1 MHTDRKTRSRGTL
14 YCAAAL
20 IISTLS
26 LGPLGRINAQ
36 VVGATLSGTITDPS
50 GAVIPSAQVAIRNT
64 ATGVV
69 RTVTSNADGVY
80 VAPNL
85 DPGDYDVTATAPGFN
100 AENTKLTLTVGSN
113 QALNLTMKVG
123 QATQT
128 VQVTG
133 AAPAVNLVNAEIA
146 GVKNEAQ
153 VKELPLNG
161 RSWTDLATLQAG
173 VSAIHTQFT
182 TPHDLWSRG
191 FGGQLTISGARPQQN
206 NYRLDGISIND
217 PTNGAPGSLL
227 GGNFGVDAV
236 KEFSVLT
243 TNYSTEYGRASGG
256 IINAT
261 TKSGTNQFHGDVYE
275 FLRNYSLDA
284 ANFWD
289 NFGGLPKTQLRRNQF
304 GASAGGPIKKDK
316 TFIFGDYEGLRQSQ
330 PQSQVS
336 IVPSNNA
343 RLGILADYAGP
354 VLPATAPCANPNG
367 TNLAPGQA
375 NICVDNFTEKFVN
388 TFYPRSNVPNGSD
401 PDTSLFP
408 IARPTVTGE
417 NYWIV
422 RADHN
427 FSDKNMMTGTY
438 FYDYSHQS
446 QLDEMGNLTRNDKI
460 DRNFA
465 TIAETHTFGPALV
478 NSVRAGYHRSY
489 LGGPAGATAVNPASA
504 DPSLGMVP
512 GLSAGAVYAGTLQI
526 FYGGLAGQ
534 APQINAWNSWQVYD
548 DAFWTKGK
556 HSIKFGGDVER
567 IDANMLASPR
577 PGGQFNF
584 GTIAGFLSNGY
595 APGSG
600 NNNISSDLPGLNPSQ
615 DYRQVIAGAYIQD
628 DFRFRSNLTFNLGL
642 RYEPATVPTLKY
654 GRFGTLLT
662 LMDAF
667 PHVGNVALAES
678 SPYNCPAGAC
688 QALGRGL
695 YNNNMMHNF
704 DPRIGFAWDPFRT
717 GKTSVRGGFGFYD
730 QLLMISQMRSQQAGN
745 YPYTA
750 EGNANKLDAAGG
762 RAGAFPTAW
771 LNYVQ
776 NNPDG
781 KRAGLIE
788 QNPKR
793 AYVMQW
799 NVSVERQITP
809 NLTVLV
815 GYVGSHGV
823 HGLTA
828 DDDVNM
834 VAPTSSPL
842 GYLWPC
848 EAPGLPYEPSIG
860 GVPTF
865 GSIGCFGGGGTAAS
879 PYSEFNP
886 HVARENA
893 NLFRNSSRYD
903 GLQLQLTKRLSHGLQ
918 FQGSF
923 AWQKGLDTAS
933 ASAASDQFLTSISS
947 LPVFDPR
954 LTRGPSEFNIG
965 KVFSFN
971 ALWNVPAPH
980 SISGPA
986 SGLFSGWQM
995 GGIFS
1000 AQDGAPFTPVLAFD
1014 DPLGQLSTDPWDFP
1028 NRVPGCN
1035 PINSNY
1041 KQQNLQYVN
1050 LSCFTVPSVVTYQG
1064 SMLLNGVSV
1073 PVQHWIPMGNGGRNT
1088 ITGPGLLDLD
1098 FSLVKNTYVK
1108 RISESFNVQF
1118 RAEFFNIL
1126 NHANFNPIGENSTYG
1141 QILDGLSTSGIG
1153 GAGQLSSADG
1163 TATDPREIQLAL
1175 KVIW

>member
-1 MHTDRKTRSRGTL
+1 MRT
-14 YCAAAL
+14 CAAARVRGL
-20 IISTLS
+20 LSCGAALTLMLS
-26 LGPLGRINAQ
+26 LGLPARVYAQ

-50 GAVIPSAQVAIRNT
+50 GAVIPSAQVAIRNS

-69 RTVTSNADGVY
+69 RTVTTNADGVY

-85 DPGDYDVTATAPGFN
+85 QPGDYEVTASAPGFN
-100 AENTKLTLTVGSN
+100 AESTKLTLTVGEN

-133 AAPAVNLVNAEIA
+133 AAPAVNLVNSEIG
-146 GVKNEAQ
+146 GVNNETQ
-153 VKELPLNG
+153 VRELPLNG

-173 VSAIHTQFT
+173 VVAIHTQFT

-236 KEFSVLT
+236 QEFSVLT

-261 TKSGTNQFHGDVYE
+261 TKAGTNQFHGDAYE
-275 FLRNYSLDA
+275 FLRNYAMDA

-289 NFGGLPKTQLRRNQF
+289 NYGGLPKTQLRRNQF

-330 PQSQVS
+330 PQSQSS
-336 IVPSNNA
+336 IVPSANA
-343 RLGILADYAGP
+343 RLGILNDYIDPSTGKTFAPLP
-354 VLPATAPCANPNG
+354 VGAPCANPNA

-388 TFYPRSNVPNGSD
+388 TFYPRSGIPNGSD
-401 PDTSLFP
+401 LDTAQFP
-408 IARPTVTGE
+408 IARPTITGE
-417 NYWIV
+417 NYFIV

-427 FSDKNMMTGTY
+427 FSDRNMIHGTY
-438 FYDYSHQS
+438 FYDFSHQS

-465 TIAETHTFGPALV
+465 SIEETHTFSPALV
-478 NSVRAGYHRSY
+478 NSVRAGYHRSF
-489 LGGPAGATAVNPASA
+489 LGGPTGATAVNPATA
-504 DPSLGMVP
+504 DPSFGFVP

-526 FYGGLAGQ
+526 FYGGLAGE
-534 APQINAWNSWQVYD
+534 APQINAWNSWQLYD

-556 HSIKFGGDVER
+556 HSIKFGGNVER

-584 GTIAGFLSNGY
+584 GSIAAFLSNGF
-595 APGSG
+595 APSSGS
-600 NNNISSDLPGLNPSQ
+600 NNISSDLPGLNPSQ
-615 DYRQVIAGAYIQD
+615 DYRQDIFGLYIQD
-628 DFRFRSNLTFNLGL
+628 DFRFRPNLTFNIGL
-642 RYEPATVPTLKY
+642 RYEPASVPTLKY
-654 GRFGTLLT
+654 GRFDTLLT
-662 LMDAF
+662 VNDAF
-667 PHVGNVALAES
+667 PHVGNVALAEAA
-678 SPYNCPAGAC
+678 PYNCPPGQC
-688 QALGRGL
+688 LALGRGL
-695 YNNNMMHNF
+695 YNNNMMRDF
-704 DPRIGFAWDPFRT
+704 DPRVGFAWDPFHT
-717 GKTSVRGGFGFYD
+717 GKTSVRGGFGLYD
-730 QLLMISQMRSQQAGN
+730 QLLMISQMRSAQAGN
-745 YPYTA
+745 YPFTA
-750 EGNANKLDAAGG
+750 EGNANKLDLAGG
-762 RAGAFPTAW
+762 RAGAFPTGW

-781 KRAGLIE
+781 KRAGVIQ
-788 QNPKR
+788 QNPGR

-799 NVSVERQITP
+799 NLSIERQITP
-809 NLTVLV
+809 NLTALV

-823 HGLTA
+823 HGVTY

-834 VAPTSSPL
+834 VSPTPSPL

-848 EAPGLPYEPSIG
+848 EAPGLPY
-860 GVPTF
+860 VPGTF
-865 GSIGCFGGGGTAAS
+865 GSSGCFGGGGTAAS
-879 PYSEFNP
+879 PFLEFNQ
-886 HVARENA
+886 HVARLNA
-893 NLFRNSSRYD
+893 GLFRNSSRYD
-903 GLQLQLTKRLSHGLQ
+903 GLQLQLTKRVSHGLQ

-971 ALWNVPAPH
+971 ALWNVPAVH
-980 SISGPA
+980 SLT
-986 SGLFSGWQM
+986 GLAGGFLSGWQL
-995 GGIFS
+995 GAIFS
-1000 AQDGAPFTPVLAFD
+1000 ASDGAPFTPVLAFD

-1028 NRVPGCN
+1028 NRVAGCN

-1050 LSCFTVPSVVTYQG
+1050 LSCFTVPSVVLYQG
-1064 SMLLNGVSV
+1064 K
-1073 PVQHWIPMGNGGRNT
+1073 HWVPMGSGGRNT
-1088 ITGPGLLDLD
+1088 ITGPGLQDLD

-1141 QILDGLSTSGIG
+1141 QILDGLSTGAIG
-1153 GAGQLSSADG
+1153 GAGQLNSADG

-1175 KVIW
+1175 KIIW